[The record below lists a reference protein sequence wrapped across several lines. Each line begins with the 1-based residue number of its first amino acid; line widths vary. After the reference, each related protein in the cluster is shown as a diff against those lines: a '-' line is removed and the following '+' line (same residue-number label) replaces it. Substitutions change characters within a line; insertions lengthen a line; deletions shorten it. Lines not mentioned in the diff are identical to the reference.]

1 MYFKDI
7 NLEIIT
13 IKYSFLI
20 VPWPYSFT
28 EEHGLIWFCFPNLY
42 FIDIPIFLKKYIK
55 KYLTNLKKNTKIKN
69 VNTYIKMC
77 SILKRRD
84 SYEIL

>member
-1 MYFKDI
+1 MYFKDLNI
-7 NLEIIT
+7 EIIT
-13 IKYSFLI
+13 VERSFFYCTMTIL
-20 VPWPYSFT
+20 FT
-28 EEHGLIWFCFPNLY
+28 EEHGLISVCFPNSY